1 LDLFCF
7 YYVLND
13 LPQTVEVGQLVLFA
27 DDINLL
33 IIERDEK
40 VLQQKVNEMMKKL
53 ECWLQNN
60 NLMINIEK
68 TIAMSYHTM
77 QNKFSMRPKI
87 TYNSKEIVYNLNT
100 KFLGIHIEETLKW
113 TTYLNTFRKQLC
125 KVCYIIKSV
134 EGMMGLSV
142 IRSLYHSK
150 FESLVRCGIIF
161 WGVEKESISVFK
173 LQKRVIRT
181 MSGGGKST
189 SCRQLFKDCKILTVT
204 LLYILEVLC
213 FIKKYRM
220 AVQKNEQ
227 INDQN
232 TRRNMN
238 LYVKPCNTNHYKKSV
253 INIEIRLYNKVPNN
267 IKNVEEYKPY
277 ERKLKSFLAEH
288 AFYSLDEFL
297 MS

>member
-1 LDLFCF
+1 
-7 YYVLND
+7 
-13 LPQTVEVGQLVLFA
+13 VLFA

-40 VLQQKVNEMMKKL
+40 VLQHKVNVVMKKL
-53 ECWLQNN
+53 ECWFQNN

-68 TIAMSYHTM
+68 TIAMSYHTT
-77 QNKFSMRPKI
+77 QNKFPIRPKI
-87 TYNSKEIVYNLNT
+87 AYKNTDIVYKSNT
-100 KFLGIHIEETLKW
+100 KFLGIYIAENLKW
-113 TTYLNTFRKQLC
+113 TPHLNILRQQIC

-134 EGMMGLSV
+134 QGIMGSGM

-150 FESLVRCGIIF
+150 FESLVRYGIIS
-161 WGVEKESISVFK
+161 WGVENENILIFK

-181 MSGGGKST
+181 MCGVGKST

-213 FIKKYRM
+213 FLKKYKL

-227 INDQN
+227 IHDQN
-232 TRRNMN
+232 TRSNMN
-238 LYVKPCNTNHYKKSV
+238 LYVKPCNTNLYKKSV
-253 INIEIRLYNKVPNN
+253 INMGIRLYNKVPNN
-267 IKNVEEYKPY
+267 IKKVEEYKPY
-277 ERKLKSFLAEH
+277 ERKLKSFPTEH

-297 MS
+297 MSG